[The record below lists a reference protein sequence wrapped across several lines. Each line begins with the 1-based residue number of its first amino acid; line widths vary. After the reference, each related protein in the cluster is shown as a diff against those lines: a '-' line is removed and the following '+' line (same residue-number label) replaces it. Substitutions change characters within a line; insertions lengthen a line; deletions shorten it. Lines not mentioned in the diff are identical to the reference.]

1 MKAISVRTEVAEGLV
16 GITDRIQA
24 AVAEMGVEMRA
35 VLVYCPHTS
44 AGVTIN
50 ESADPDVAT
59 DVRDALSA
67 IVPEGIRWRHAEGN
81 SPAHLMASM
90 VGSSVTIPVEDG
102 KLKLGRW
109 QGVSL
114 CEFDGPR
121 TREIWLQALS

>member
-35 VLVYCPHTS
+35 VLVCCPHTS